1 MTSESITNA
10 LHKDCFDDCCPD
22 CGGRSFFTDLTR
34 GERVCNRCGMVID
47 DSIVDERPDPN
58 YGDERSQARIH
69 HGMPVDRNFPGSSLS
84 TDISAGNRDG
94 NGNLIPLATR
104 MRFSH
109 LRKVHRRNCV
119 QKGVERNLRSAM
131 GEIDRLTSALSL
143 PDKVRDMT
151 VTIYGN
157 AVRKNL
163 VKGRSIYGVVAASVY
178 AACRQLRIPRTMT
191 EIADHTRIKKAE
203 LLRISRMMRRAL
215 RMKLDVTSPK
225 EYLPRFCSELGLSNE
240 AECKAREILEE
251 SEHLNLSSGRTP
263 VGITAAAIF
272 LATVICGER
281 RTKKAVSDVTKVTEV
296 TIRNRLKEISEGL
309 GINACA

>member
-1 MTSESITNA
+1 
-10 LHKDCFDDCCPD
+10 L
-22 CGGRSFFTDLTR
+22 
-34 GERVCNRCGMVID
+34 VID
-47 DSIVDERPDPN
+47 DSIVDDRAAPN
-58 YGDERSQARIH
+58 YGDERSQARNH
-69 HGMPVDRNFPGSSLS
+69 YGMPVNRFFPSSSLS
-84 TDISAGNRDG
+84 TDISSGNRDG
-94 NGNLIPLATR
+94 NGNIIPYSNRIKYGRLK
-104 MRFSH
+104 
-109 LRKVHRRNCV
+109 KVHRRNCI
-119 QKGVERNLRSAM
+119 QKGVERNLKSAM
-131 GEIDRLTSALSL
+131 GEIDRLTSAMSL
-143 PDKVRDMT
+143 PMNVRDMT
-151 VTIYGN
+151 IAIYKN
-157 AVRKNL
+157 AVMKNL
-163 VKGRSIYGVVAASVY
+163 IKGRSIDGLAAASVY
-178 AACRQLRIPRTMT
+178 TACRQLSVPRTMT

-309 GINACA
+309 GIDATA